1 MWQLEH
7 KEWWVTQNWRFWTVL
22 LDKTL
27 ESPLDY
33 KEIQQ
38 VHAKGNQFWIFI
50 GRTDAEA
57 ETPILWTTDV
67 KNLLIRKGPITEKD
81 WRQEEKRITQHEM
94 VGWHQR
100 LNDMSLSK
108 IQELMKDKA
117 WRAAVHGVAKSQTWL
132 SNWNKLNIPIANA
145 ICNCHDSPARQGS
158 PKPHIPVHPCT
169 EVTA

>member
-1 MWQLEH
+1 MWHLEY
-7 KEWWVTQNWRFWTVL
+7 KGWWVMKNRRFWTVVL
-22 LDKTL
+22 YKTL

-117 WRAAVHGVAKSQTWL
+117 WRAAVHGVAKSRTWL
-132 SNWNKLNIPIANA
+132 SNWTELNIPHSK
-145 ICNCHDSPARQGS
+145 C
-158 PKPHIPVHPCT
+158 
-169 EVTA
+169 